1 MENTIDRNK
10 SNAAD
15 LCVWTVVIKWQPNFQ
30 NVAIDPPLTNPAVSE
45 PNLVIA
51 AIKPKQ
57 ILHIKIIVGF

>member
-1 MENTIDRNK
+1 MDRNK

-15 LCVWTVVIKWQPNFQ
+15 VIKWQPTFQ
-30 NVAIDPPLTNPAVSE
+30 NVAIDPLLANLAVSE
-45 PNLVIA
+45 PNLVTA

>member
-1 MENTIDRNK
+1 MDRNK

-15 LCVWTVVIKWQPNFQ
+15 VIKWQPTFQ
-30 NVAIDPPLTNPAVSE
+30 NVVIDPPLANLAVSE
-45 PNLVIA
+45 PNLVTA

>member
-15 LCVWTVVIKWQPNFQ
+15 VIKWQPTFQ
-30 NVAIDPPLTNPAVSE
+30 NVAIDPLLTNPAVSE
-45 PNLVIA
+45 PNPVTA